1 MSDTIQLNDTL
12 PKLRDIVNN
21 LLIVLSQKEKHIIEN
36 RFSLNGHPKATLEQI
51 GKEFNVTRE
60 RIRQIEKNALRKLQ
74 RNVINTDL
82 AVLNEFARLILDR
95 CDGVCEE
102 SKMVNEVLKMSKHS
116 ETVDTSSAKLSIS
129 LDKSIEKVNN
139 TINFRPHWKRSG
151 ISHDMIRRV
160 CDRAY
165 GLLKKRDDVVEADK
179 FLKMVKEK
187 FGKDVVVTTRFIYS
201 ALELDRRIKIVPE
214 GIGLSL
220 WRHINPKTLR
230 DKIYF
235 ILRHESKP
243 MHYVDISNK
252 IAGASFDKKVVN
264 VQAVHNELIRYPQ
277 FILIGRGIYAL
288 SEWGYSSGTVADVI
302 ADILKK
308 AGRPFSR
315 EEIVDGVLERRQVK
329 KITILLN
336 LKNKPQFERVG
347 RDKYKL
353 VSSK

>member
-1 MSDTIQLNDTL
+1 MNDAIQLNDTL
-12 PKLRDIVNN
+12 PKLRDIVNS

-36 RFSLNGHPKATLEQI
+36 RFSLNGHPKATLEKI

-74 RNVINTDL
+74 RNVVNTDL

-102 SKMVNEVLKMSKHS
+102 NKMVNEVLKMSKHPDV
-116 ETVDTSSAKLSIS
+116 VDTSSAKLSIS
-129 LDKSIEKVNN
+129 LDKSVEKVNN

-151 ISHDMIRRV
+151 ISHDVLKRV
-160 CDRAY
+160 CDHAY
-165 GLLKKRDDVVEADK
+165 GLLKKRDDVLEMDK

-187 FGKDVVVTTRFIYS
+187 FMKDVVATSRFIHS
-201 ALELDRRIKIVPE
+201 ALDLDRRIKIVPE
-214 GIGLSL
+214 GVGLSL

-235 ILRHESKP
+235 ILRHEKKP
-243 MHYVDISNK
+243 MHYVDISNR
-252 IAGASFDKKVVN
+252 IAGSSFDRKIVN

-288 SEWGYSSGTVADVI
+288 DEWGYTSGTVADVI
-302 ADILKK
+302 TEILEEAKK
-308 AGRPFSR
+308 PLSR
-315 EEIVDGVLERRQVK
+315 EEVVDGVLKRRQVK

-353 VSSK
+353 VR

>member
-1 MSDTIQLNDTL
+1 MSDAIQLNDTL

-21 LLIVLSQKEKHIIEN
+21 LLVVLSQKEKHIIEN
-36 RFSLNGHPKATLEQI
+36 RFSLNGRSKATLEKI

-74 RNVINTDL
+74 RNVGNTDL
-82 AVLNEFARLILDR
+82 ALLNEFARLILDR
-95 CDGVCEE
+95 SDGLCEE
-102 SKMVNEVLKMSKHS
+102 NKMVNEILKMSKHPDG
-116 ETVDTSSAKLSIS
+116 VDTSSAKLSIS
-129 LDKSIEKVNN
+129 LDKGVEKINN
-139 TINFRPHWKRSG
+139 TIHFRPYSRTAG

-165 GLLKKRDDVVEADK
+165 SLLKKRNDVFEMDK
-179 FLKMVKEK
+179 FLKAVKEK
-187 FGKDVVVTTRFIYS
+187 FVKDLIVTTRFIHS
-201 ALELDRRIKIVPE
+201 ALELDRRIKIVSK
-214 GIGLSL
+214 GVGLSV
-220 WRHINPKTLR
+220 WRHINPRTLR

-235 ILRHESKP
+235 ILRHDGKP

-252 IAGASFDKKVVN
+252 IAGSSFDKKVVN
-264 VQAVHNELIRYPQ
+264 VQAVHNELIRYVQ

-302 ADILKK
+302 TDILNEAKK
-308 AGRPFSR
+308 PLSR
-315 EEIVDGVLERRQVK
+315 DEIVSGVLQRRQVK

-353 VSSK
+353 TR